1 MGQDWRQYSAEFRN
15 SADLVTPSPPRILF
29 VPVTSPR
36 GSGEYARALSIATA
50 VTRRFAGAVCH
61 FALSEEAPYAQECP
75 FPATWLPSSPTFH
88 TPLVR
93 ALIAQFQPSVV
104 IFDNAGRTA
113 QLRAARQAGARVI
126 FVSSRKRQRRR
137 AYRLRWLRLV
147 DEHWIAYPEF
157 MAGAPTFS
165 ERAKAAIMG
174 RPVARYLDCL
184 IPDAEA
190 LASGGASSGDS
201 IPQDHVL
208 VLTGGV
214 ADSRDFAAAP
224 HVMAQAA
231 ARLAAERVPV
241 VLVGAPAEFLP
252 SRKIENLTILPRLT
266 VTEMAARIRAAR
278 LVICNGGDTLI
289 QVLAL
294 GRACVAIAMAPD
306 QVIRLHRCKRRGLDL
321 RADIDADQILN
332 RTRAL
337 WNDPVRRAVQIQQIG
352 QLRITNAMEMV
363 IDSIAKL
370 GERASLGSSTV
381 ASLPA
386 ASP

>member
-1 MGQDWRQYSAEFRN
+1 MP
-15 SADLVTPSPPRILF
+15 PSPPRILF

-88 TPLVR
+88 TPQVR
-93 ALIAQFQPSVV
+93 ALIAEFQPSVV

-113 QLRAARQAGARVI
+113 QLRAARQAGARVV
-126 FVSSRKRQRRR
+126 FVSSRQRQRRR

-184 IPDAEA
+184 IPDAEVVI
-190 LASGGASSGDS
+190 SGGVSSADPV
-201 IPQDHVL
+201 PQDHVL

-231 ARLAAERVPV
+231 ASLAAEQVPV
-241 VLVGAPAEFLP
+241 VLVGAPAEFIP
-252 SRKIENLTILPRLT
+252 SRKIDNLTILPRLSGT
-266 VTEMAARIRAAR
+266 DMAARIRAAQV
-278 LVICNGGDTLI
+278 VICNGGDTLI

-306 QVIRLHRCKRRGLDL
+306 QVIRLDRCKRRGLDL
-321 RADIDADQILN
+321 RADIESDQILA
-332 RTRAL
+332 RTRTL
-337 WNDPVRRAVQIQQIG
+337 WRDPASRAAQIEQAR
-352 QLRITNAMEMV
+352 QLTIANAMDQV
-363 IDSIAKL
+363 IDSIARL
-370 GERASLGSSTV
+370 GERASRESSMV
-381 ASLPA
+381 ASLPGA
-386 ASP
+386 MR

>member
-1 MGQDWRQYSAEFRN
+1 MGRGWRLCCAEYKN
-15 SADLVTPSPPRILF
+15 CADSVTPSPPRILF

-50 VTRRFAGAVCH
+50 VTRRLSGAICH

-88 TPLVR
+88 TPQVR
-93 ALIAQFQPSVV
+93 ALIAEFQPSVV

-113 QLRAARQAGARVI
+113 QLRAASQSGARVV
-126 FVSSRKRQRRR
+126 FVSSRQRQRRR
-137 AYRLRWLRLV
+137 AYRLGWLRLV

-157 MAGAPTFS
+157 IAGSPTFI
-165 ERAKAAIMG
+165 ERARAAIMG

-190 LASGGASSGDS
+190 AAV
-201 IPQDHVL
+201 PQDHVL

-231 ARLAAERVPV
+231 ARLAAENVPV
-241 VLVGAPAEFLP
+241 VLVGAPAEFVP
-252 SRKIENLTILPRLT
+252 SRKIDNLTILPRLT
-266 VTEMAARIRAAR
+266 VTDMAARIRAAR

-306 QVIRLHRCKRRGLDL
+306 QVIRLDRCKRRGLDL
-321 RADIDADQILN
+321 RADIDSDQILT
-332 RTRAL
+332 RTRTL
-337 WNDPVRRAVQIQQIG
+337 WHDPMSRAAQIEQVD
-352 QLRITNAMEMV
+352 QLKITNAMDQV
-363 IDSIAKL
+363 IDSIARL
-370 GERASLGSSTV
+370 GERASRASSTG
-381 ASLPA
+381 ASLRE
-386 ASP
+386 ASR